1 VNTTLTLRSRNAK
14 TGPIPVST
22 TSASTCPPSC
32 PFLKAG
38 CYADAGPL
46 ALHWASV
53 SAGDVGMDWD
63 AFCGAVAA
71 LPAGQLWRHNQ
82 AGDLPGVGD
91 TIDAAQLAQLATA
104 NSGKR
109 GFTFSH
115 KPILDNPANAAAIQD
130 ANAAGFTINVSANN
144 LNHADEL
151 AALNIAPVV
160 VVLPLEVDGTVTR
173 TVQTPEGRTV
183 SVCPA
188 TYRDDVTCQ
197 TCQLCQRQDRKSI
210 VGFPAHGNARRKAS
224 AIASR

>member
-1 VNTTLTLRSRNAK
+1 MNVTLTLRSRNVK

-32 PFLKAG
+32 PLIKSG
-38 CYADAGPL
+38 CYADSGPL

-53 SAGDVGMDWD
+53 SAGDVGTQWD
-63 AFCGAVAA
+63 AFCSAVAA

-91 TIDAAQLAQLATA
+91 IIDVEQLAQLAAA
-104 NSGKR
+104 NSGRK
-109 GFTFSH
+109 GFTFTH
-115 KPILDNPANAAAIQD
+115 KPLTTANAAAIVA
-130 ANAAGFTINVSANN
+130 ANAAGFTINLSANN

-160 VVLPLEVDGTVTR
+160 VVLPQDVDGAVTR

-188 TYRDDVTCQ
+188 TYREDVTCQ
-197 TCQLCQRQDRKSI
+197 SCGLCQHQNRASI

-224 AIASR
+224 AIASI